1 MATSRAIDRRHFLRL
16 SLLPAA
22 ALPLAACDPGAF
34 GGGMSTGGRPGP
46 VQVGLLVPSGAA
58 DPQLGIISDSL
69 TKAAQLAVA
78 EAEPGLVTLRTYSTA
93 ADPGRAQ
100 QAAQQAKAD
109 GANVILG
116 PLLAQNA
123 AAVGTV
129 MASSNTAVLTFSN
142 NSDIAGRN
150 VLMLGNTFEN
160 IAAELGQYAAGQGRR
175 RVFIINARSAAEQ
188 VIRDAAISG
197 LSGTGVQVV
206 GSAEFELSQEGL
218 AAAMPGIANSVR
230 AAGADAL
237 LLTSD
242 TQAALPTLVGM
253 LPDYG
258 LGPSAIQYMGMA
270 RFDRPPSATSLPGL
284 QGGWFTM
291 PDAAPTAEFNQ
302 RYIAANGAAPHL
314 LAPLAYDGIRVIA
327 QQARK
332 SGPAGVTPQ
341 ALMNAGAFSGATGT
355 FRFLSDG
362 TNRRSLSVATI
373 RNNSVTILKQAS
385 SRLGA
390 TGS

>member
-1 MATSRAIDRRHFLRL
+1 MAPPRAFARRQFLGAL
-16 SLLPAA
+16 SMIPAA
-22 ALPLAACDPGAF
+22 AALSACDPGAF
-34 GGGMSTGGRPGP
+34 GSVSRGGSPGP
-46 VQVGLLVPSGAA
+46 VNVGLLVPSGAA
-58 DPQLGIISDSL
+58 DPQLGIIADSL
-69 TKAAQLAVA
+69 TKAARLAVS

-100 QAAQQAKAD
+100 QAAQQAKAE
-109 GANVILG
+109 GANIILG

-160 IAAELGQYAAGQGRR
+160 IAAELGSYAASQGKR

-188 VIRDAAISG
+188 AIRDAATRG
-197 LSGTGVQVV
+197 LSGSGVQVV
-206 GSAEFELSQEGL
+206 GSGDFELSQEGL
-218 AAAMPGIANSVR
+218 VAALPGIAAAVR
-230 AAGADAL
+230 GAGADTL

-242 TQAALPTLVGM
+242 TQAALPTLVGL

-258 LGPSAIQYMGMA
+258 LPPSQFQYMGMA

-284 QGGWFTM
+284 QNGWFTM
-291 PDAAPTAEFNQ
+291 PDTTPTGEFNQ
-302 RYIAANGAAPHL
+302 RYIAANGNAPHL

-327 QQARK
+327 AQARK
-332 SGPAGVTPQ
+332 SGAAGLTPQ
-341 ALMNAGAFSGATGT
+341 ALISAGAFSGATGT

-362 TNRRSLSVATI
+362 TNRRSLSIATI
-373 RNNSVTILKQAS
+373 RNNTVTILKQAS
-385 SRLGA
+385 SSLGA
-390 TGS
+390 FGS